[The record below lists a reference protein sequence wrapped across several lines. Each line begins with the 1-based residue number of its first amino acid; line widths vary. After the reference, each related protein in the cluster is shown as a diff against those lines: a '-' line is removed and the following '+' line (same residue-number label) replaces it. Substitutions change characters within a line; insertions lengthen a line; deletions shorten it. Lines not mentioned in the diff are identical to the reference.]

1 MSLIA
6 REACRGNML
15 VNLKDISVKYS
26 HDEDVLNKINLNIEK
41 GEFIGIAGRS
51 GSGKTT
57 LLETIGGMRKPNSGH
72 VFFYNEDIYQENY
85 DTLNFRRKLQI
96 VFQFPENLFFE
107 QDIFSEAA
115 YGLRMSNMQQNDIR
129 SRVSAGLES
138 VGFGKDDFQKSPFTL
153 SGGQK
158 RRLALACALVMQPE
172 ILLLD
177 EPFSGLDTEGINL
190 VSDIL
195 YREHKKGTTIILV
208 SHNPN
213 ILSELCSRILIV
225 SNHSIAFDGT
235 PAQVYNNTDSL
246 KKIGVMIPDVKI
258 FSQLLGINHLENLT
272 YEYFL
277 KKTLQFI
284 SEK

>member
-1 MSLIA
+1 MLI
-6 REACRGNML
+6 
-15 VNLKDISVKYS
+15 NLNDISVNYS
-26 HDEDVLNKINLNIEK
+26 QNEDVLNKINLNIEK

-57 LLETIGGMRKPNSGH
+57 LLETIGGIRKPNSGY
-72 VFFYNEDIYQENY
+72 VFFNNEDIYQENY
-85 DTLNFRRKLQI
+85 DKLNFRRKLQI

-115 YGLRMSNMQQNDIR
+115 YGLRMYNLDSGEIE

-138 VGFGKDDFQKSPFTL
+138 VGFGKDDFQKSPFAL

-177 EPFSGLDTEGINL
+177 EPFSGLDTEGIDL

-195 YREHKKGTTIILV
+195 HCEHKKGTTIILV
-208 SHNPN
+208 SHDSN
-213 ILSELCSRILIV
+213 ILSELCSRILVV
-225 SNHSIAFDGT
+225 SNHTIAFDGT
-235 PAQVYNNTDSL
+235 PSQVYNNTDNL
-246 KKIGVMIPDVKI
+246 KNIGVMIPEVKKL
-258 FSQLLGINHLENLT
+258 SQMLGMEPLENLT
-272 YEYFL
+272 YDFFIQEL
-277 KKTLQFI
+277 IQFI
-284 SEK
+284 NKK